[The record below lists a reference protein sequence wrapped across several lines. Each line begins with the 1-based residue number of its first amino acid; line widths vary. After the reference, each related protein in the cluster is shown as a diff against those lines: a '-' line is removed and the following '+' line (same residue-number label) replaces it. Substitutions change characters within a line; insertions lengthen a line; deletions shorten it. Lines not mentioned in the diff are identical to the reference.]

1 MGCIHIHICLNPVK
15 GTALGSQRLS
25 LLPAQRLKNCH
36 RAKVSPG
43 CSLLVLQTGHRAPP
57 PRREGCKLRTRGP
70 QGPASDVGKAPQ
82 TAAPKTRPKSSQRAP
97 LGAAG
102 CTGGGD
108 TAAGLHPAPRPPDR
122 SLEPR
127 LLPAPGGNDASEV
140 ARKPRNQVN
149 AEGHRKKPAG
159 LSSSLVTLSWL
170 YFDKSPEVKAT
181 AYRLQAMEKRGAEAV
196 NHSQPLPG

>member
-1 MGCIHIHICLNPVK
+1 MDAGPTGASDAGPTGPAGASDTGASQA
-15 GTALGSQRLS
+15 GTAS
-25 LLPAQRLKNCH
+25 A
-36 RAKVSPG
+36 
-43 CSLLVLQTGHRAPP
+43 
-57 PRREGCKLRTRGP
+57 
-70 QGPASDVGKAPQ
+70 GKAPQ

-181 AYRLQAMEKRGAEAV
+181 AYRLQAMEKRGAEGV